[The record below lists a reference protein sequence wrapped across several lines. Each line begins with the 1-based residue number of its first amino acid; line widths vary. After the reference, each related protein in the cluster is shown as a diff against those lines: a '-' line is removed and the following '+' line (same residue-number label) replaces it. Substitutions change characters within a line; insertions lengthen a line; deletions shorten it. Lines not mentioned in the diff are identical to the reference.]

1 MLPHEN
7 VDVPECAILQLRA
20 GNPEPPDASRLYTIM
35 LFSEY
40 YEFYKAPE
48 HVDTQLLYFTMLLY
62 TTWILIF
69 PTRDSNRIMNILVT
83 LLLRVI

>member
-1 MLPHEN
+1 VLSPGQIDPTNRITVLTEMLPHEN

-62 TTWILIF
+62 TT
-69 PTRDSNRIMNILVT
+69 
-83 LLLRVI
+83 